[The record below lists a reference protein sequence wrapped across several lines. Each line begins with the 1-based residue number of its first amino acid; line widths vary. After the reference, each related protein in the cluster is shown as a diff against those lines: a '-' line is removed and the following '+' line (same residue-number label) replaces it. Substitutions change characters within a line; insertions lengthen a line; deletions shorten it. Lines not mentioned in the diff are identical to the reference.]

1 VRGEGVRLE
10 GRIAL
15 ISGAA
20 RGIGAAVAR
29 RFVREGAKVAINY
42 RPGGSRQE
50 AELLA
55 REMIDSGGQ
64 AIAVAA
70 DVSNPEAVDRMVSDV
85 REQLG
90 PVDILVANAARSKWT
105 SWNEIGV
112 DEWDQIVAVNLRGLY
127 LLAKAVYPDMKAQ
140 GYGKII
146 TLSSV
151 MAKVGSTG
159 SLHYVTTKA
168 GILGFTRA
176 LAREIGPDGIL
187 VNCVM
192 PGSIRTERE
201 LENFPDQDAVE
212 ARAFARQSLTRRGVP
227 ADLEGVFVFL
237 ASSESDFMTGQTLC
251 VDGGWVFL

>member
-1 VRGEGVRLE
+1 VRLE
-10 GRIAL
+10 GRTAL
-15 ISGAA
+15 ITGAA

-50 AELLA
+50 AELLV
-55 REMIDSGGQ
+55 REMIESGGQ

-70 DVSNPEAVDRMVSDV
+70 DVSNPEAVETMVSDV
-85 REQLG
+85 RGRLG
-90 PVDILVANAARSKWT
+90 PVDVLVANAARSNWT
-105 SWNEIGV
+105 SWNDISV
-112 DEWDQIVAVNLRGLY
+112 DEWDQVMAVNLRGLH

-151 MAKVGSTG
+151 MAEVGSTG

-212 ARAFARQSLTRRGVP
+212 ARAIARQALPRRGVP

-251 VDGGWVFL
+251 IDGGWIFP

>member
-1 VRGEGVRLE
+1 
-10 GRIAL
+10 
-15 ISGAA
+15 
-20 RGIGAAVAR
+20 
-29 RFVREGAKVAINY
+29 
-42 RPGGSRQE
+42 
-50 AELLA
+50 
-55 REMIDSGGQ
+55 
-64 AIAVAA
+64 
-70 DVSNPEAVDRMVSDV
+70 MVSDV
-85 REQLG
+85 RGRLG
-90 PVDILVANAARSKWT
+90 PVDVLVANAARSNWT
-105 SWNEIGV
+105 SWNDISV
-112 DEWDQIVAVNLRGLY
+112 DEWDQVMAVNLRGLH

-151 MAKVGSTG
+151 MAEVGSTG

-212 ARAFARQSLTRRGVP
+212 ARAIARQALPRRGVP

-251 VDGGWVFL
+251 IDGGWIFP